1 MALINS
7 VVLVGNLTRDAE
19 IRYFNNGNAIVK
31 FSIAQNRRKKQGEQW
46 VDEAMYF
53 DISFGGKGAESV
65 HKYLTKGK
73 QVAVQGELRQDRW
86 EQEGQSRSKVLVSAY
101 ELQLLGGG
109 PGGERSTGSSYTSG
123 QPASRDTG
131 GQSPNEGSYGESRQD
146 EHFEDD
152 IPF

>member
-31 FSIAQNRRKKQGEQW
+31 FSIAQNRRKKVGDAWQ
-46 VDEAMYF
+46 DEAMYF
-53 DISFGGKGAESV
+53 DISFGGKGAEAV

-86 EQEGQSRSKVLVSAY
+86 EQDGQARSKVLVSCF

-109 PGGERSTGSSYTSG
+109 PGGDRPSGGYNNTAPAGANQAGGDCCGSLNKL
-123 QPASRDTG
+123 PAWRG
-131 GQSPNEGSYGESRQD
+131 
-146 EHFEDD
+146 
-152 IPF
+152 

>member
-7 VVLVGNLTRDAE
+7 VVVVGNLTRDAE
-19 IRYFNNGNAIVK
+19 IRFTAGGTASVR

-53 DISFGGKGAESV
+53 DVSMMGKSAESV
-65 HKYLTKGK
+65 HKFLTKGK

-86 EQEGQSRSKVLVSAY
+86 EQDGQARSKIYIFAFS
-101 ELQLLGGG
+101 LQLLGG
-109 PGGERSTGSSYTSG
+109 
-123 QPASRDTG
+123 TG
-131 GQSPNEGSYGESRQD
+131 GQSSSQGGGYSASQGPGSFDSYPAQD
-146 EHFEDD
+146 GQFDDD

>member
-31 FSIAQNRRKKQGEQW
+31 FSIAQNRRKKVGESWQ
-46 VDEAMYF
+46 DEAMFF
-53 DISFGGKGAESV
+53 DVSYGGKGAESV

-73 QVAVQGELRQDRW
+73 QVAIQGELRQERW
-86 EQEGQSRSKVLVSAY
+86 EQEGQPRSKVLVAAY
-101 ELQLLGGG
+101 ELQLLGGNAS
-109 PGGERSTGSSYTSG
+109 GERPSYG
-123 QPASRDTG
+123 G
-131 GQSPNEGSYGESRQD
+131 GQGRDSGAPAPESGYDSGSRNDQ
-146 EHFEDD
+146 FEDD

>member
-19 IRYFNNGNAIVK
+19 IKYFNNGNAIVK
-31 FSIAQNRRKKQGEQW
+31 FSIAQNRRKKQGDAW
-46 VDEAMYF
+46 VEEPMFF
-53 DISFGGKGAESV
+53 DISFGNKGAESV

-86 EQEGQSRSKVLVSAY
+86 EQDGQSRSKVYVSAF
-101 ELQLLGGG
+101 ELQLLGGNA
-109 PGGERSTGSSYTSG
+109 GGER
-123 QPASRDTG
+123 PASG
-131 GQSPNEGSYGESRQD
+131 GNFSRESSQAGGSYDSFGGGRSEER
-146 EHFEDD
+146 FEDD

>member
-1 MALINS
+1 MALINT

-19 IRYFNNGNAIVK
+19 IKYFNNGNAIVK

-46 VDEAMYF
+46 VDEAMFF
-53 DISFGGKGAESV
+53 DISFGGKGAEAV

-73 QVAVQGELRQDRW
+73 QVAIQGELRQDRW
-86 EQEGQSRSKVLVSAY
+86 EQEGQSRSKVYVSAF
-101 ELQLLGGG
+101 ELQLLGGNA
-109 PGGERSTGSSYTSG
+109 GGERTSGGYNNGGSSGRESSPSG
-123 QPASRDTG
+123 GYDNFG
-131 GQSPNEGSYGESRQD
+131 GGRSE

>member
-19 IRYFNNGNAIVK
+19 IKYFNNGNAIVK
-31 FSIAQNRRKKQGEQW
+31 FSIAQNRRKKQGDAW

-53 DISFGGKGAESV
+53 DINFGGKGAEAV

-86 EQEGQSRSKVLVSAY
+86 EQDGQSRSKVFVSAF
-101 ELQLLGGG
+101 ELQLLGGNA
-109 PGGERSTGSSYTSG
+109 GGERSGPPAGPANRESSGQGGSYDSFGSSRSEE
-123 QPASRDTG
+123 R
-131 GQSPNEGSYGESRQD
+131 
-146 EHFEDD
+146 FEDD

>member
-19 IRYFNNGNAIVK
+19 IKYFNNGNAIVK
-31 FSIAQNRRKKQGEQW
+31 FSIAQNRRKKQGDAW

-53 DISFGGKGAESV
+53 DVSFGGKGAEAV

-73 QVAVQGELRQDRW
+73 QVGVQGELCQDRW
-86 EQEGQSRSKVLVSAY
+86 EQEGQARSKVFVSAF
-101 ELQLLGGG
+101 ELQLLGGNA
-109 PGGERSTGSSYTSG
+109 GGERSGPSG
-123 QPASRDTG
+123 PSGAPPRDG
-131 GQSPNEGSYGESRQD
+131 GNQGNYDSFGGGRSEER
-146 EHFEDD
+146 FEDD

>member
-7 VVLVGNLTRDAE
+7 VVLVGHLTRDAE

-31 FSIAQNRRKKQGEQW
+31 FSIAQNRRKKVGETWQ
-46 VDEAMYF
+46 DEAMFF
-53 DISFGGKGAESV
+53 DVSYGGKGAESV

-73 QVAVQGELRQDRW
+73 QVAIQGELRQDRW
-86 EQEGQSRSKVLVSAY
+86 EQEGQARSKVLIAAY

-109 PGGERSTGSSYTSG
+109 PGGERGSFNSNGPAREASN
-123 QPASRDTG
+123 PASGSDSNYDSGSRD
-131 GQSPNEGSYGESRQD
+131 D
-146 EHFEDD
+146 HFEDD